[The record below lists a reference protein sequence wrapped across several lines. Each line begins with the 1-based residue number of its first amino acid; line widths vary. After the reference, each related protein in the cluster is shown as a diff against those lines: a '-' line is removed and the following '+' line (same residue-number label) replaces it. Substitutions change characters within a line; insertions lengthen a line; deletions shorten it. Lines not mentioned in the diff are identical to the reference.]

1 LLAREPEMYFMRVIK
16 QASFIS
22 LTQPLKI

>member
-1 LLAREPEMYFMRVIK
+1 LLAREPETYFMRVIK